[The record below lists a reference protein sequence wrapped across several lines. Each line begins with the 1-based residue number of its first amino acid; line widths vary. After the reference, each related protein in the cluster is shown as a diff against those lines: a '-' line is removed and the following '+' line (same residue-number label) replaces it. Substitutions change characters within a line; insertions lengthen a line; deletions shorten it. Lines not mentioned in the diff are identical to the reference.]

1 MRDAESGSGGGRKS
15 SGGFHSVEAQVASAD
30 RVQDLVRGRTV
41 SWGVCVI
48 GIMGRARISVRMLVA
63 WCWLRGVGCVVLV
76 AGTRS
81 RGGFCSEL
89 AGARTRKE
97 LRAVTYT
104 FTSTH
109 PGPHSLHL

>member
-48 GIMGRARISVRMLVA
+48 GIVGRARISVRMLVA
-63 WCWLRGVGCVVLV
+63 WCWLRGVGCGNEVERWL
-76 AGTRS
+76 
-81 RGGFCSEL
+81 L
-89 AGARTRKE
+89 
-97 LRAVTYT
+97 
-104 FTSTH
+104 
-109 PGPHSLHL
+109 